1 MKPLARAAHDWRL
14 SGILQLAMAALLAT
28 LAAVLHS
35 PFALAE
41 ALATGAIF
49 GLFVWSVLYRH
60 ALGRGVGGAPAPAA
74 AARETEE
81 GTTRRVA
88 KVNLVILLVMVAL
101 TFLAGG
107 VPAGILAGNGIA
119 LLALAAAIARRERE
133 VGLHVLYEPRLR
145 GGRSMYE
152 ELYVEPSP
160 PT

>member
-14 SGILQLAMAALLAT
+14 NGSLQLAMAGA
-28 LAAVLHS
+28 LAALAAFLHS

-49 GLFVWSVLYRH
+49 GVFMWLILYRH
-60 ALGRGVGGAPAPAA
+60 ALHRGVGGAPAPAHA
-74 AARETEE
+74 TRETDRQ
-81 GTTRRVA
+81 TTRRVR
-88 KVNLVILLVMVAL
+88 KVNLVILPFMVAL

-119 LLALAAAIARRERE
+119 LLALASGIARREGE
-133 VGLHVLYEPRLR
+133 VRLHVLYEPRLR
-145 GGRSMYE
+145 GGPSMYE